1 MARLRLRPTDV
12 SRDSDDRHVMD
23 GWIVGVL
30 SVGVLTVM
38 PFVGSNTV
46 AEIDLDRP
54 EAMTTV

>member
-54 EAMTTV
+54 EE